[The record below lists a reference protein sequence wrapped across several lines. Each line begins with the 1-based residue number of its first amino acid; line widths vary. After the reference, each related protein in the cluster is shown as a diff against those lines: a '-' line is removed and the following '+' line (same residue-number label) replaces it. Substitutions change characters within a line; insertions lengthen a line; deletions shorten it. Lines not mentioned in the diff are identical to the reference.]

1 MNKIIVAVFDTET
14 GAYKGVDALK
24 ALHNKGDISLYSSA
38 VLVKDASGK
47 VEVKQSAD
55 EGPVDTAFGLLIGS
69 MIGLLAGPAGV
80 AAGASIGSMTGML
93 FDLGRA
99 GVSLDFIDEVSAV
112 LIPGKSAVLAE
123 VDEEWVTPVNTTLN
137 QFGALIVRRSKSE
150 VIEDQ
155 LNREAAAFS
164 SELKQ
169 MQAELKKSDDK
180 TKAAMQKTAKAIAE
194 KLKSISH
201 KAKEE
206 LDRVNLNTKEKINSL
221 QAQMKN
227 AHDTRKAQIKAR
239 IEQIKADQKVRS
251 AKLEKARKLASEA
264 LTP

>member
-1 MNKIIVAVFDTET
+1 MNKIIVAVFNTET
-14 GAYKGVDALK
+14 DAYKGVDALK
-24 ALHNKGDISLYSSA
+24 DLHNKGDISLYSSA
-38 VLVKDASGK
+38 VLVKDSTGK
-47 VEVKQSAD
+47 VEVKQSED
-55 EGPVDTAFGLLIGS
+55 EGPVDTAFGLLTGS
-69 MIGLLAGPAGV
+69 MIGLLGGPVGV
-80 AAGASIGSMTGML
+80 AVGASIGSMTGML

-99 GVSLDFIDEVSAV
+99 GVSIDFIDEVSEV

-123 VDEEWVTPVNTTLN
+123 IDEEWVTPVNTTLS

-155 LNREAAAFS
+155 LDRESEAFS
-164 SELKQ
+164 NEL
-169 MQAELKKSDDK
+169 QALQDEMKKSDDE
-180 TKAAMQKTAKAIAE
+180 TKAAMQKTAKAIQE

-206 LDRVNLNTKEKINSL
+206 LDRVNLNAKEKINSL

-227 AHDTRKAQIKAR
+227 AHDTRKAQIETR